1 MRIMHSKVPSKIV
14 FKFLTEKMN
23 NVRREKNLN
32 FRQKIGKNAMCD
44 RNFCQKIREN
54 ANGIRS
60 ILKSIQHS
68 YVNALISF
76 L

>member
-1 MRIMHSKVPSKIV
+1 MRIMHSKVPRKIV

-23 NVRREKNLN
+23 NVRREKNQN
-32 FRQKIGKNAMCD
+32 FRQKIRENAMSD

-54 ANGIRS
+54 ATGIRS

-68 YVNALISF
+68 FVNAL
-76 L
+76 